1 MDIKKPAKKA
11 LYCFYANPLSKILYN
26 NEINKRS
33 YLHSDEIILLSQKI
47 NMFSPFS
54 PEIHK
59 PNDWYGHA
67 KLFKKFLGL
76 SPNYKFKFAIEHG
89 TYLNDEIA
97 KIDLEAN
104 LPTIITYSKNRADT
118 LKKRGYHVF
127 SIGPFIHYAP
137 DFLSE
142 NEFSK
147 EKKLLGKNL
156 LVFPM
161 HSTMD
166 TNFNFNITKLC
177 KVIEKLGKDFNKIR
191 ICLYWID
198 ILNGHYKIYQNF
210 GFECVTAGHILDPLF
225 IPRLKSIIKLADY
238 TISNGISTHVAY
250 NIFLNKPH
258 YIIPQK
264 FYLSGNPKEIKTN
277 SILVNSDPYKKILNA
292 FSKPGLK
299 ISAEQRRLVDYY
311 WGMNEVK
318 TKKEFLNIVNKTE
331 SIYEEFEEHSI

>member
-11 LYCFYANPLSKILYN
+11 LYSFYANPLSKILYN
-26 NEINKRS
+26 SEIKKRS
-33 YLHSDEIILLSQKI
+33 HLYLSEIIPLSQKI
-47 NMFSPFS
+47 NMFAPFS

-67 KLFKKFLGL
+67 KIFKKFLGL
-76 SPNYKFKFAIEHG
+76 SSGYKFKFTIEHG
-89 TYLNDEIA
+89 TYLDDEIA
-97 KIDLEAN
+97 DIDLEDN
-104 LPTIITYSKNRADT
+104 LPSIITYSKNRADI
-118 LKKRGYHVF
+118 LRHKKAHVF

-147 EKKLLGKNL
+147 EKKRLGKNL

-177 KVIEKLGKDFNKIR
+177 RVIGKLGKDFNKIR

-198 ILNGHYKIYQNF
+198 VLNGHYKIYQDF

-264 FYLSGNPKEIKTN
+264 FHLSGNIKEIKTN
-277 SILVNSDPYKKILNA
+277 SILVGSDPYKKILNA

-318 TKKEFLNIVNKTE
+318 TKKEFLAIVDKTE
-331 SIYEEFEEHSI
+331 SIYEELKKH